1 MAQASTFSRF
11 VFGSV
16 CLAALA
22 SPAFAAKK
30 PAKEAKAVATPA
42 SQSASPAGAKIVKI
56 AMTTSMGVIKLELD
70 PEKAPITVKNFVSY
84 AESGHYN
91 KTIFHRVIDGFMIQ
105 GGGFDEK
112 MNEKKMR
119 SPIKN
124 EASNGLRNER
134 GTLAM
139 ARTNDIDSATAQFF
153 VNLAD
158 NRFLD
163 HVPNDASRFGYAVF
177 GKVVQG
183 MEVVDSIAKVKTGQ
197 FSMYSDVP
205 VKPVVIESVK
215 VEK

>member
-1 MAQASTFSRF
+1 MMLSSR
-11 VFGSV
+11 VCGVVVGTVCSV
-16 CLAALA
+16 AAF

-30 PAKEAKAVATPA
+30 PAKDAKAASVATPA
-42 SQSASPAGAKIVKI
+42 TAQPSSAKVVKVV
-56 AMTTSMGVIKLELD
+56 MVTSMGVIKLELD
-70 PEKAPITVKNFVSY
+70 PEKAPVSVKNFVSY
-84 AESGHYN
+84 VESGSYN

-112 MNEKKMR
+112 MNEKKTR

-124 EASNGLRNER
+124 EAANGLKNER
-134 GTLAM
+134 GTVAM
-139 ARTNDIDSATAQFF
+139 ARTNEPDSATAQFF
-153 VNLAD
+153 VNLVD

-163 HVPNDASRFGYAVF
+163 HIPNDPSRFGYAVF

-183 MEVVDSIAKVKTGQ
+183 LEVVDAIAKVKTGQ

-205 VKPVVIESVK
+205 VKPVVIESMK

>member
-1 MAQASTFSRF
+1 MMLSSR
-11 VFGSV
+11 VCGVVVGAVCSV
-16 CLAALA
+16 AAF

-30 PAKEAKAVATPA
+30 PAKDAKAAPVATPA
-42 SQSASPAGAKIVKI
+42 TAQPGTAKIINV
-56 AMTTSMGVIKLELD
+56 AMVTSMGVIKLELD
-70 PEKAPITVKNFVSY
+70 PEKAPVSVKNFVSY
-84 AESGHYN
+84 VESGSYN
-91 KTIFHRVIDGFMIQ
+91 KTVFHRVIDGFMIQ

-112 MNEKKMR
+112 MNEKKTR

-124 EASNGLRNER
+124 EAANGLKNER

-139 ARTNDIDSATAQFF
+139 ARTNEPDSATAQFF
-153 VNLAD
+153 VNLVD

-163 HVPNDASRFGYAVF
+163 HIPNDPSRFGYAVF

-183 MEVVDSIAKVKTGQ
+183 MEVVDAIAKVKTGQ

>member
-1 MAQASTFSRF
+1 MTQVSTFSRF
-11 VFGSV
+11 VFASV
-16 CLAALA
+16 CLVALA

-30 PAKEAKAVATPA
+30 NAKDAKAVATPA
-42 SQSASPAGAKIVKI
+42 AQSPTAAGTKVVKI

-70 PEKAPITVKNFVSY
+70 PEKAPVTVKNFVSY

-112 MNEKKMR
+112 MNEKKTR

-124 EASNGLRNER
+124 EAANGLRNER
-134 GTLAM
+134 GTVAM
-139 ARTNDIDSATAQFF
+139 ARTNDVDSATAQFF
-153 VNLAD
+153 VNLVD

-163 HVPNDASRFGYAVF
+163 HVPNDVSRFGYAVF

-183 MEVVDSIAKVKTGQ
+183 MDIVDSIAKVKTGQ